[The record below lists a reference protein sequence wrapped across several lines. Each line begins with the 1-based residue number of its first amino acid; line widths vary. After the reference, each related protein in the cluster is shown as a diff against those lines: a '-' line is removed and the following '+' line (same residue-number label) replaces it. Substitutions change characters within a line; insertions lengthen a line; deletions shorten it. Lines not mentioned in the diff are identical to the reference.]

1 MELNNNVP
9 RHTQLFTYVLY
20 ILVSMI
26 GSVSLT
32 FRENNISFFNMI
44 YIRFISVPFV

>member
-20 ILVSMI
+20 MLVSMI
-26 GSVSLT
+26 GGVSLT
-32 FRENNISFFNMI
+32 FKK
-44 YIRFISVPFV
+44 